1 MEKPDAALLP
11 QNLEA
16 EQALLG
22 AILANNKAFERVSE
36 FLKPQHFATAFTVKF
51 LKLLPNSSNAAT
63 SQM

>member
-36 FLKPQHFATAFTVKF
+36 FLKPHHFADGIHSKIF
-51 LKLLPNSSNAAT
+51 
-63 SQM
+63 

>member
-22 AILANNKAFERVSE
+22 AILAI
-36 FLKPQHFATAFTVKF
+36 T
-51 LKLLPNSSNAAT
+51 KLLSVFPNF
-63 SQM
+63 